1 MSNSVENRNRSA
13 LITGACQ
20 GVGLCTARTLAEK
33 GFRIAGVDIQ
43 KDVLDAELEKI
54 SNEYKVETLSLQ
66 ADVSN
71 ENEVIAAVSETVKK
85 FGSIDVL
92 VNNAGIREV
101 ATVWE
106 TSLELWNHVLSINLQ
121 GEFLFARE
129 VLKQSMLEA
138 DSGKIVFISSIA
150 GLRGSVQSVAYCAS
164 KWGIRGLA
172 AGIAQDLKGTGINST
187 VITPGRTDTPMARTS
202 EQWDPDI
209 GWLDP
214 QAIANTVLYFVSQ
227 DSNVEIPEINLFH
240 SVQL

>member
-1 MSNSVENRNRSA
+1 MNNSVENKNRSV

-20 GVGLCTARTLAEK
+20 GVGLCTARTLAEQ
-33 GFRIAGVDIQ
+33 GFQIAGVDIQ
-43 KDVLDAELEKI
+43 KDELDAELEKI
-54 SNEYKVETLSLQ
+54 SDEHKVETLSLH

-71 ENEVIAAVSETVKK
+71 ENEVIAAVSESVNK

-101 ATVWE
+101 ATAWE
-106 TSLELWNHVLSINLQ
+106 TSMELWNRVLSINLQ

-129 VLKQSMLEA
+129 VLKQSMLES
-138 DSGKIVFISSIA
+138 DRGKIVFISSIA
-150 GLRGSVQSVAYCAS
+150 GRRGSIQSVAYCAS

-214 QAIANTVLYFVSQ
+214 QSIANAVLYFVNQ

-240 SVQL
+240 SAQL

>member
-1 MSNSVENRNRSA
+1 MNNSAENKNRTV

-20 GVGLCTARTLAEK
+20 GVGLCTARTLAQN
-33 GFRIAGVDIQ
+33 GFQIAGVDIQ
-43 KDVLDAELEKI
+43 KDALDAELEKI
-54 SNEYKVETLSLQ
+54 SDEFKVETLSLQ
-66 ADVSN
+66 TDVGN
-71 ENEVIAAVSETVKK
+71 ESEVIAAVGEMINN

-101 ATVWE
+101 ATAWD
-106 TSLELWNHVLSINLQ
+106 TSLELWNRVLSINLQ

-129 VLKQSMLEA
+129 VLKQSMLES

-150 GLRGSVQSVAYCAS
+150 GRRGSIQSVAYCAS

-214 QAIANTVLYFVSQ
+214 QAIANAVLYFVNE

-240 SVQL
+240 SAQL